1 MNNLN
6 VNFMISTVTPWKR
19 DTAPAVTAE
28 VLAEQINDM
37 QAKIDAAS
45 RSPELENYV
54 TDFKNFL
61 RTFYLREVVIGEGLC
76 DGKTSYE
83 DVEALLARPAEDSKL
98 GTKTHNLHRA
108 LDAFLHAP
116 VPSDEEFTPQLLL
129 NIHLEIGRG
138 VIANC
143 GNLRTKYVAPAGE
156 DWIYLAPHLVPKALD
171 TLCYNVRKALAKIDR
186 TDLLGRIRIVASF
199 MTNFLHIHPFSNGNG
214 RVARI
219 AVSWLLADITIVPIP
234 IIASESGR
242 IVYLDAIR
250 DSRHST
256 PFLPANLARLL
267 LESVHS
273 TVRKAIFC
281 LDI

>member
-1 MNNLN
+1 MITLN
-6 VNFMISTVTPWKR
+6 VNFMIARVTPWKR
-19 DTAPAVTAE
+19 DSAPALTAE
-28 VLAEQINDM
+28 DLAEQVHAM
-37 QAKIDAAS
+37 KEKIDAVS
-45 RSPELENYV
+45 RIPELANYV

-61 RTFYLREVVIGEGLC
+61 RTFYLRELIIGEGLC

-98 GTKTHNLHRA
+98 ATKTHNLNRA
-108 LDAFLHAP
+108 LDLFLLAP
-116 VPSDEEFTPQLLL
+116 RSEELTPQLLL
-129 NIHLEIGRG
+129 RMHLEIGRG

-143 GNLRTKYVAPAGE
+143 GTLRTKYMAPAGE

-171 TLCYNVRKALAKIDR
+171 TLCYNVRKALAKTDS

-199 MTNFLHIHPFSNGNG
+199 MTNLLHIHPFSNGNG
-214 RVARI
+214 RVARL
-219 AVSWLLADITIVPIP
+219 AVSWLLEDITIVPIP

-242 IVYLDAIR
+242 VVYLDALR
-250 DSRHST
+250 DSRHTT
-256 PFLPANLARLL
+256 PFLPANLARLI